1 MIPPDPRIAA
11 APGGVLPTPPNR
23 TPPKPKPNVLGLV
36 GLVLGLAAIAAA
48 FVPDYGFVAWPLA
61 GVGLVL
67 GIVGT
72 VQSTHGKTGGRGLAV
87 TAVIVAVIAALLS
100 ATVVLFP
107 SVLGTSTAG
116 DLHIPPTPGDEHNV
130 DFVVTSAGGATVRY
144 GTLNDQRTESAP
156 ASTDQ
161 WHGHGSFSGGTPI
174 LTLTADTA
182 NASVVNQIS
191 CTILVDGKTVADSSG
206 STIALCTANVG

>member
-1 MIPPDPRIAA
+1 MIPPDPRLAA
-11 APGGVLPTPPNR
+11 APGRVLPTPPDR
-23 TPPKPKPNVLGLV
+23 TPPKPKPNALGIV

-48 FVPDYGFVAWPLA
+48 FMPDYGFVAWPLA
-61 GVGLVL
+61 GVGLAL
-67 GIVGT
+67 GLVGT
-72 VQSTHGKTGGRGLAV
+72 VQATRGTAGGRGIAV

-100 ATVVLFP
+100 ATMVLFP
-107 SVLGTSTAG
+107 SVFGTSSAG

-174 LTLTADTA
+174 LSLTADTA

-191 CTILVDGKTVADSSG
+191 CTILVDGKTVADNSG
-206 STIALCTANVG
+206 STIALCTANVE

>member
-1 MIPPDPRIAA
+1 MIPPDPR
-11 APGGVLPTPPNR
+11 APGGVLPAPPNR
-23 TPPKPKPNVLGLV
+23 TPPKPGPNVLGIA
-36 GLVLGLAAIAAA
+36 GLVLGLVAVGAV
-48 FVPDYGFVAWPLA
+48 FVPDYGYLAWPLA
-61 GVGLVL
+61 GVALVL

-72 VQSTHGKTGGRGLAV
+72 VRSVRGKAGGRGIAV
-87 TAVIVAVIAALLS
+87 AAMIVAVVAALLS

-107 SVLGTSTAG
+107 GVLATSSAG
-116 DLHIPPTPGDEHNV
+116 DLHIPPTPGDEHHV

-156 ASTDQ
+156 ASTDD

-174 LTLTADTA
+174 LSLTADTA

-191 CTILVDGKTVADSSG
+191 CAILVDGQQVASSSG
-206 STIALCTANVG
+206 STIALCTANVE